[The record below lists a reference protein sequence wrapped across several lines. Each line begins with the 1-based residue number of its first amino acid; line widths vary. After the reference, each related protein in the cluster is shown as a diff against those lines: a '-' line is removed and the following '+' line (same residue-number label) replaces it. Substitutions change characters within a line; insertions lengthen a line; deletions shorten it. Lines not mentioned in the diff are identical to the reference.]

1 MSGDVEATLG
11 WGDTSTRRFGS
22 CHRFKAVVRLS
33 KGLRFGKLNLQV
45 SAVLHGMDAMPE
57 EWKKMWLFEHNSV
70 TKTYTCKSPDIT
82 QCGDDQ

>member
-1 MSGDVEATLG
+1 M
-11 WGDTSTRRFGS
+11 
-22 CHRFKAVVRLS
+22 S

-82 QCGDDQ
+82 HCGDDQ